1 MRRVSVS
8 SQREPAV
15 AAGMQHHTLPD
26 GCIVQ
31 VIADSLDA
39 HVLNG
44 DTPDHLAGLA
54 A

>member
-1 MRRVSVS
+1 M
-8 SQREPAV
+8 
-15 AAGMQHHTLPD
+15 AAGMQHHTLALPD